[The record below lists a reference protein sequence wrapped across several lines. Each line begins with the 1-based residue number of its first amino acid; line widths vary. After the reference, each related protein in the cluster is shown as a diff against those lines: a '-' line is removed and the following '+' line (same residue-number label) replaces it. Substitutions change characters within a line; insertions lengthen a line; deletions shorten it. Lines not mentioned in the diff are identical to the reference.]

1 MREWERE
8 GLTLEAN
15 GVHEPRIAHSSTVGC
30 TVIARAREEP
40 LVLVL
45 LPDGDELGDSLE
57 CDGRIRKRHRATALL
72 GQGRVTKLPKVLG
85 RHGPL
90 FPIRSA
96 HPLVGLGC
104 RRYDELL
111 TWVDEVGIEPAV
123 RESDILSCHAVALGD
138 ASKPLATLHGVNG
151 LSPRFFAKKR
161 LPRLIAHAL
170 PPHRTTQ
177 TVTTDSDDGAK
188 ACVRVC
194 SPPFSS
200 NLPNKVLMF
209 KWL

>member
-1 MREWERE
+1 MREGMGMREWERE

-15 GVHEPRIAHSSTVGC
+15 GVHEPRIAHPSTVGC
-30 TVIARAREEP
+30 TVIARAREEL

-96 HPLVGLGC
+96 HPLAGLGS

-138 ASKPLATLHGVNG
+138 ASKPLATLYGVNG
-151 LSPRFFAKKR
+151 LSPRFFARKQGDFFTV
-161 LPRLIAHAL
+161 AHAL
-170 PPHRTTQ
+170 PPHRQ
-177 TVTTDSDDGAK
+177 TVTTDSDDDAK
-188 ACVRVC
+188 ACV
-194 SPPFSS
+194 SSGFSQATPPLFQV
-200 NLPNKVLMF
+200 NV
-209 KWL
+209 